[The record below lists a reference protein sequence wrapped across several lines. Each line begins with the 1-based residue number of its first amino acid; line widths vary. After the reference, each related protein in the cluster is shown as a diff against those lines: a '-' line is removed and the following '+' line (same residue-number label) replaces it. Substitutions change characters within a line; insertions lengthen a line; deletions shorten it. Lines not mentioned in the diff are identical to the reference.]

1 MPRRHWK
8 YGADE
13 IKAMRMQTDP
23 EVYPD
28 VDWQKLPY
36 EKGVSFGEGERQ
48 HLGRRQVRPLFTALS
63 FYNQEGQ
70 YAVKPGNI
78 RG

>member
-1 MPRRHWK
+1 MFNEAVDAVNASAALK

-28 VDWQKLPY
+28 VDWQKLLM
-36 EKGVSFGEGERQ
+36 KKVS
-48 HLGRRQVRPLFTALS
+48 LPRR
-63 FYNQEGQ
+63 
-70 YAVKPGNI
+70 
-78 RG
+78 